1 MPSSTPSTSTTKTAT
16 KTRVP
21 VARTAK
27 TRARVAA
34 KASPAPGVLDAQAA
48 GQVASD
54 FLARELAAAPGG
66 ILQSFGYPDV
76 GLTIDAILA
85 LDAAGVGQDSAAAAT
100 TAVAGSLGSYLGP
113 DFGDE
118 LYAGATAKALL
129 LAIAQGQDPTTFGGF
144 DLPTLLDGREQ
155 ENGRY
160 TDLSQWGDYSNTIGQ
175 SLAIIALGR
184 YDGTYSQAAVDFLLA
199 QQCTDGGFRIDPDAE
214 GCASDVDATAFAV
227 QALVLALGD
236 SDPDVARAMDYL
248 AALVS
253 SEAAVLQNANSA
265 GLTAQALFLGGR
277 LDEALTLMNFL
288 MDLQLLCDAGD
299 AVQGAITFDPIAYD
313 ERLGQ
318 GAAATSTDQDRRAT
332 AQAVYGLGGV
342 SLLDVTSDGAI
353 QGTPALDCTTPTPTA
368 TPPVTPSVSPTAE
381 LAETGAGDSLTIAAV
396 GGFLLAIGGALVVAG
411 RPAHRRRH

>member
-1 MPSSTPSTSTTKTAT
+1 M
-16 KTRVP
+16 
-21 VARTAK
+21 ARTAK

-199 QQCTDGGFRIDPDAE
+199 QQCTDGG
-214 GCASDVDATAFAV
+214 
-227 QALVLALGD
+227 
-236 SDPDVARAMDYL
+236 RAMDYL

-353 QGTPALDCTTPTPTA
+353 QGTPAPDCTTPTPTATA